1 MSKQN
6 IIVGDIGATKCAAA
20 IVEYDNN
27 AQELSCKKKLFIKLK
42 DHQSLHELFHNIESQ
57 LKIKMSD
64 ANAICIGAAGMYDG
78 ERLLLESG
86 YPYDMCFAQLAKE
99 SRWAPF
105 TIIHDYAPIICAT
118 FTSHVA
124 KPAHIKKL
132 NQCEINPYG
141 RRVALGIGTGLGLKD
156 GVLFSNGDFWLGTNE
171 MGHIGTTHPPMTD
184 HYYLNRHKELI
195 SYLHAAGVLKPDE
208 PLSFE
213 KILSGR
219 GVVRLHQFIHR
230 NSDQLTP
237 EEIGK
242 IIRDGHAQE
251 TLEIFAWYLGL
262 FIGTVQL
269 TFMPDGGI
277 WITGG
282 VALNHLEAFDS
293 PEFFKG
299 IEASPA
305 YLDQRKQFPLNV
317 LCHTDHAFMGGAYY
331 AVKRLLHL

>member
-1 MSKQN
+1 MSNRN
-6 IIVGDIGATKCAAA
+6 IIVGDIGATKCAIA
-20 IVEYDNN
+20 IVEYNQDTKN
-27 AQELSCKKKLFIKLK
+27 LSCKKQFSTKLK
-42 DHQSLHELFHNIESQ
+42 DHQSLGALFDKIESQ
-57 LKIKMSD
+57 LEIKMSD
-64 ANAICIGAAGMYDG
+64 ADAICIGAAGMYNG

-86 YPYDMCFAQLAKE
+86 YPFDMTFAHLAKN
-99 SRWAPF
+99 SHWAPF

-118 FTSHVA
+118 FT
-124 KPAHIKKL
+124 AHINSSNHIKPL
-132 NQCEINPYG
+132 NTATINPYG

-156 GVLFSNGDFWLGTNE
+156 GVLFPNGDFWLGTNE
-171 MGHIGTTHPPMTD
+171 MGHIGATHPPLAD
-184 HYYLNRHKELI
+184 EYYLSRHKELT
-195 SYLHAAGVLKPDE
+195 SYLHAAGVLHHNE

-230 NSDQLTP
+230 NAEQLTP
-237 EEIGK
+237 EEIGQ

-251 TLEIFAWYLGL
+251 TLEIFSWYLGL
-262 FIGTVQL
+262 FVGTVQL

-282 VALNHLEAFDS
+282 VALNHIDAFDS

-305 YLDQRKQFPLNV
+305 YLDQRKQFPLAV
-317 LCHTDHAFMGGAYY
+317 LKHTDHAFMGGAYY
-331 AVKRLLHL
+331 AVKRLLAL

>member
-1 MSKQN
+1 MSNKK
-6 IIVGDIGATKCAAA
+6 IMVGDIGATKCAAA
-20 IVEYDNN
+20 IVEYNCETKN
-27 AQELSCKKKLFIKLK
+27 LSCKKQFSTKLK
-42 DHQSLHELFHNIESQ
+42 DHQSLHALFDKIESH
-57 LKIKMSD
+57 LATKMTD
-64 ANAICIGAAGMYDG
+64 VDAICIGAAGMYNG

-86 YPYDMCFAQLAKE
+86 YPFDMTFADLAKK
-99 SRWAPF
+99 SKWAPF

-118 FTSHVA
+118 FTSHVE
-124 KPAHIKKL
+124 KPQHIKQL
-132 NQCEINPYG
+132 NNSTINPFG

-156 GVLFSNGDFWLGTNE
+156 GVLFPNGDFWLGTNE

-184 HYYLNRHKELI
+184 HYYQTRHKELI
-195 SYLHAAGVLKPDE
+195 SYLHAAGVLQAHE

-237 EEIGK
+237 EEIGQ

-251 TLEIFAWYLGL
+251 TLDIFAWYIGL

-282 VALNHLEAFDS
+282 VALNHIEAFDS

-305 YLDQRKQFPLNV
+305 YLDHRKQFPLAV
-317 LCHTDHAFMGGAYY
+317 LRHTDHAFMGGAYY
-331 AVKRLLHL
+331 AVKRLLNL